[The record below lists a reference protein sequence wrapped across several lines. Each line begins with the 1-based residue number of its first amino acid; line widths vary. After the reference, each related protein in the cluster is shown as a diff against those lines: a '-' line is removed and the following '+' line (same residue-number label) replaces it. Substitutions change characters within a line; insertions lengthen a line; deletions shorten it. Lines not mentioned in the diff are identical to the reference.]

1 MMQWKFALRNLL
13 RNKRR
18 SLSTGLAICVGFVG
32 LNLLGAYIYRTKKV
46 VDLISIY
53 SAQRGHFLIFKKDG
67 FEKFD
72 IKPKKYL
79 INHDEQ
85 TQILNVLTG
94 FKNDIEFIGHQLHT
108 SGLISNLDRSH
119 PAIILG
125 VDPEA
130 FYRSFT
136 NADMLA
142 LASDWILPSQ
152 RENPQMFIQN
162 PELISLTP
170 IIEDILKIKKPL
182 QAGDNVQVAGR
193 TIDGDL
199 NAVNVDLGAQHTTG
213 LQFLEDTIVMMPIQ
227 KVQELFGSDGI
238 ESFSIFLKPEVS
250 LKKFSNSLKQSLS
263 QLSFATDVHRFDSSL
278 VNPFHQGTMGFL
290 YVMGGFFVFLI
301 GTAVSLTLI
310 NSLTMGIIERTR
322 EIGTL
327 RSIGFQ
333 KNDVIGLFVKE
344 NIILSVLSM
353 LVGIIVS
360 YVIALIINAAHIM
373 FFPPG
378 ANQKIQFVL
387 MWNIA
392 ISGSVFLFLF
402 FVAVLS
408 SWLVS
413 KTKLNSKLISL
424 LNDSGGDSNAEE

>member
-1 MMQWKFALRNLL
+1 MQWKIALRNLI

-32 LNLLGAYIYRTKKV
+32 LNLLGAYIYRTKRI

-53 SAQRGHFLIFKKDG
+53 SAQRGHFLVFKKDG
-67 FEKFD
+67 YQKFD
-72 IKPKKYL
+72 IKPKQYL
-79 INHDEQ
+79 ISKDEQ
-85 TQILNVLTG
+85 TQVLKTLWPLQD
-94 FKNDIEFIGHQLHT
+94 DIDFVGHQLHT

-125 VDPEA
+125 VDPES
-130 FYRSFT
+130 FYKSFT
-136 NADMLA
+136 NPDMLN
-142 LASDWILPSQ
+142 LAGDWILPSQ
-152 RENPQMFIQN
+152 RENPRMFIQN
-162 PELISLTP
+162 PELISLTL
-170 IIEDILKIKKPL
+170 IIEDILKIKKPI

-193 TIDGDL
+193 TVTGDL

-213 LQFLEDTIVMMPIQ
+213 LQFLEDTIVMMSIQ
-227 KVQELFGSDGI
+227 KVQELVGSDGI
-238 ESFSIFLKPEVS
+238 ESFSLFLKPDVS
-250 LKKFSNSLKQSLS
+250 LVKFEDKLRKALS
-263 QLSFATDVHRFDSSL
+263 QLSFPTDIHRFDSEL

-327 RSIGFQ
+327 RAIGFQ
-333 KNDVIGLFVKE
+333 KSDVIGLFVKE
-344 NIILSVLSM
+344 NIILCVLSM
-353 LVGIIVS
+353 LIGIGIS
-360 YVIALIINAAHIM
+360 YVIALMVNAAHIM

-387 MWNIA
+387 MWNIGIA
-392 ISGSVFLFLF
+392 VSVFVFLFM
-402 FVAVLS
+402 VAFLS
-408 SWLVS
+408 SWFVS
-413 KTKLNSKLISL
+413 KTKLNAKLISL
-424 LNDSGGDSNAEE
+424 LNDSGDNSNAEE